1 MNKIIA
7 VLTSLLAVALGIVAF
22 VQYQSAQRASRD
34 LVAARLQLEEAKR
47 FSDSRS
53 GEVEELKLRIKQLSE
68 ANKDLPGLRG
78 EVTQLRQQTEQ
89 LRKEIAQAERT
100 ATTARSQ
107 LTATRESGER
117 EPGAP
122 GVREIS
128 LAQAP
133 AHIRNRIAQQYPG
146 LQIGELRQITEDGD
160 TLYAVEGIA
169 GNERGMHAVLDAN
182 GEILEQVMEVGF
194 AEVPSAVQRAVGQQL
209 GRDGG
214 IDMEQV
220 WEDGRTR
227 YAGHAEQNGQE
238 MHFVFSESGDLV
250 RYETWVERPDE
261 R

>member
-7 VLTSLLAVALGIVAF
+7 VLTSLLTVVLGIVAF
-22 VQYQSAQRASRD
+22 VQYQAAQRASRD
-34 LVAARLQLEEAKR
+34 LVATRLQLEEAKR
-47 FSDSRS
+47 STDSRS
-53 GEVEELKLRIKQLSE
+53 GEIEALRQRIEKLSQ

-78 EVTQLRQQTEQ
+78 EVTQLRQQTAE
-89 LRKEIAQAERT
+89 LKKEVAQAERT
-100 ATTARSQ
+100 ATTARSR
-107 LTATRESGER
+107 LEASRESSKR

-146 LQIGELRQITEDGD
+146 LEVAELAQITEDGR
-160 TLYAVEGIA
+160 TLFALEGVA
-169 GNERGMHAVLDAN
+169 ANERDMRAVLDAN
-182 GEILEQVMEVGF
+182 GEILEQVMEIGF
-194 AEVPSAVQRAVGQQL
+194 AEAPAAVQRAVGQQL

-227 YAGHAEQNGQE
+227 YFGNAEKNGQE

-250 RYETWVERPDE
+250 RYETWVEQPDE
-261 R
+261 